1 MDLAWWVYQFGII
14 NSFGEFIFLRC
25 RTNYFLSRRARSPHS
40 LLVGNSVGDFHA
52 GASSTESV
60 VYCVGTAERSLI
72 QGLDPNVRGWKIGFC
87 GKTFTTASLSQKNS
101 KNFLARNDF
110 LKLFT
115 PKFFQWKPN
124 GDSSLKR
131 RLSSWCHCFGIS
143 LFYSIQRSR
152 QPRAGP
158 PIFLRISNCKRKH
171 HFDQSTFG
179 LKLRLSTW
187 YFIIISPLRW
197 PTSISRDFRPDT
209 FRVTRSFSA
218 GKREAFSLNE
228 VFQFSI
234 SKIFRLILRRKLCV
248 LIQN

>member
-171 HFDQSTFG
+171 HLTSQLSASSWDSQRDISSLSAPCDGQHRLAEIFG
-179 LKLRLSTW
+179 QTLLGLLEVSVQEREKLSLSTK
-187 YFIIISPLRW
+187 F
-197 PTSISRDFRPDT
+197 F
-209 FRVTRSFSA
+209 
-218 GKREAFSLNE
+218 N
-228 VFQFSI
+228 FQF
-234 SKIFRLILRRKLCV
+234 RKFFVWFWGENCV
-248 LIQN
+248 F